1 MTIERGQPMLATDI
15 LNLTFFPKGAILI
28 FSSAAWG
35 ATSAEFK
42 TIWKI
47 CNAANH
53 ATDQTIPDL
62 TNKFLRGADSSGAE
76 GGADSRDVTLQTDNL
91 PSHNHEA
98 TGLSLDGLSTSGLSV
113 DYGGAH
119 GHSGSGVTTSDSGG
133 HTHSVSGTTSDI
145 SGDNYGEYSIKSNRG
160 AIRNESTYS
169 GRISR
174 GTTYDGGPETASSP
188 TGYSLRID
196 FAHTHTYSCDT
207 AANGGAHS
215 HNNINVT
222 IPEGGSHSHTISGSI
237 TGGNIKG
244 STAHTGTGAVFSI
257 DTVPKYYQVIY
268 IMKVA

>member
-1 MTIERGQPMLATDI
+1 MLATDI
-15 LNLTFFPKGAILI
+15 LNLTFFPKGAILT
-28 FSSAAWG
+28 FSSAAWS

-47 CNAANH
+47 CNTANH
-53 ATDQTIPDL
+53 VADVNIPDL

-76 GGADSRDVTLQTDNL
+76 GGADSRDVVLQTDNL

-113 DYGGAH
+113 SYDGAH
-119 GHSGSGVTTSDSGG
+119 GHSGTGVTTSDSGG

-145 SGDNYGEYSIKSNRG
+145 SGDNYGEYSTIGANRG
-160 AIRNESTYS
+160 AMRSGESTCS
-169 GRISR
+169 GRITK
-174 GTTYDGGPETASSP
+174 GTTIYDGCPDTATAP
-188 TGYSLRID
+188 RGCGLRIN

-207 AANGGAHS
+207 ATNGGTHS

-222 IPEGGSHSHTISGSI
+222 IPEGGSHSHAINGSI
-237 TGGNIKG
+237 TGGTIKG
-244 STAHTGTGAVFSI
+244 STANTGTGAVFSV